1 MYTRSNKI
9 IIAIVAMTPVK
20 FVFVYARKF
29 DALFVFDEECTQAND
44 GMLCCD

>member
-1 MYTRSNKI
+1 
-9 IIAIVAMTPVK
+9 MTPVK

-44 GMLCCD
+44 GMLCCVVTKSLLMLITQT

>member
-1 MYTRSNKI
+1 
-9 IIAIVAMTPVK
+9 MTPVN

-44 GMLCCD
+44 GVLCLTKSLLMLITQA